1 MTDAEMKEVEAF
13 EKRLDDYLEKK
24 RKENLSNLEI
34 VLNALENKLNEHEW
48 QLKYILQEVRTAF
61 LK

>member
-1 MTDAEMKEVEAF
+1 MTDAEIKEFEAF